1 MKRTV
6 SKLNIAQL
14 AFAGLRHHW
23 RMHVAVGLGVAVG
36 TSVLAGALVVG
47 DSVRA
52 SLKRLTIERLGRID
66 LALVSHRFFRTDLAS
81 EVAAHPEFP
90 KVFKEVQPALLLRG
104 SVDWVA
110 DVQPIG
116 QPPHAA
122 GVTFVGAAPG
132 FFDLGEWPGPR
143 PGRGEV
149 IINEPLARALAAG
162 LVEFE
167 LQLGDTRLRL
177 RPPPGPPPWTDG
189 QVGQLLLESQARP
202 HILRVGEHALR
213 LATNPPEPSESDAGS
228 PHEAPLDRLQ
238 PVAQVALGHDFW
250 QIDAGGPRTRL
261 YVRADHYELEADGRT
276 QRLGLDETVVAS
288 IKGLRL
294 AIRASR
300 PQVKVGDELV
310 LRLPRPSDIPP
321 DSPLGRKSANIASR
335 RLRVTGI
342 IPAAGLGRFGLNPT
356 QQAPRNAYV
365 ALEELEAVLRRPG
378 RRTENL
384 ANCLLVAGERP
395 DVAPDVAAEEALARA
410 LRPRLT
416 DYGLTLA
423 ETSRGYVQLTS
434 QQMVLE
440 PYLEETALRGLAPW
454 HPQPVLTYLANYILA
469 GSDRQAKIPYS
480 TVAALEPVENPPLGP
495 LLGTDGRA
503 ISKLGE
509 KDLLLNRW
517 AADDLAAQGVRVEP
531 GSTITLTYFE
541 PESTHG
547 EVRERTAEFRLAGI
561 VELQGAAADPDL
573 TPQLRGV
580 TDEASIRDWDPPFPY
595 DPSRVRSIPPND
607 QDERYWDKHRATPKA
622 FVSLKAGRRLWASR
636 FGRATAVRCARPVP
650 LAEAAAVLEQA
661 IDPSRAGFVFQPLK
675 RQGLA
680 ASAGTTSFGLL
691 FLGFS
696 MFLIVAAM
704 MLVGLLFRL
713 GVELRMR
720 ELGLLLAVGWS
731 RGQATTLLLAEGTGV
746 ALLGSSV
753 GAACG
758 LGYAWLMLAGLRTWW
773 LSAIREPFLQLHI
786 VPVSLVV
793 GAAAGCLA
801 AMVALVW
808 AARSARGLSVRQL
821 MAGQAAAGAIHP
833 RRSVRSSR
841 ALAGVALAAAVAMGI
856 LGRNLQVEAQAG
868 TFMGAGSLVLAALL
882 VWLWE
887 EIRAAPGDKLLFT
900 GPCQLV
906 RLALRNARR
915 RPGRTLLTLGLV
927 ASACFLIVALAAF
940 RLDPEAIGQGRA
952 SGTGG
957 YALVA
962 ESTVPIYRDL
972 NAFEAGD
979 TEGLS
984 ASDLRT
990 LRGMK
995 VLPFRV
1001 QPGDD
1006 ASCLNLYQ
1014 PQQPRVLGAPP
1025 EFIRRGGFRWRAA
1038 DAQQQAH
1045 RQNPWLLLD
1054 VAPSAEK
1061 DRGLIPAVLDQN
1073 TATYSLHLSGL
1084 GSRFEIADGRGGRLQ
1099 FVVVG
1104 LLQDSIFQGDIIIS
1118 ESNFRHVFPQVSG
1131 ARLFLLDVPQQQAA
1145 AVAGVLER
1153 ALADEGLEVQ
1163 ATAERLGNFLAV
1175 QNTYLSTFQ
1184 TLSGLGLLLG
1194 TVGLAVVQLRGMLE
1208 RRGELALLRATG
1220 FRISMLARLVFWE
1233 HAALLVGG
1241 LAFGLAAALVAVL
1254 PLLAAGGAGLPW
1266 LHLVAT
1272 LGLVLAVGLC
1282 AGLGSV
1288 LAVVR
1293 APLLAALRE
1302 EA

>member
-1 MKRTV
+1 MKRSV
-6 SKLNIAQL
+6 SKLNVARL

-23 RMHVAVGLGVAVG
+23 RMHVAVGLGVVVG
-36 TSVLAGALVVG
+36 TAVLAGALVVG

-66 LALVSHRFFRTDLAS
+66 LALVSHRFFRTDLAG
-81 EVAAHPEFP
+81 ELAAHPEFP

-110 DVQPIG
+110 DGPQIG
-116 QPPHAA
+116 RPPHAA

-132 FFDLGEWPGPR
+132 FFDLGDWPGTR
-143 PGRGEV
+143 PGPGEV

-167 LQLGDTRLRL
+167 LQLGDTRLTL
-177 RPPPGPPPWTDG
+177 RPPPGPPPWADG
-189 QVGQLLLESQARP
+189 QAGQLVLESRARP
-202 HILRVGEHALR
+202 HILRVGEQALR
-213 LATNPPEPSESDAGS
+213 LSANPLEPNGRYAGA
-228 PHEAPLDRLQ
+228 PQEAPRDGLPQ
-238 PVAQVALGHDFW
+238 VVQVALGRDFW
-250 QIDAGGPRTRL
+250 QIDAGGPSARL
-261 YVRADHYELEADGRT
+261 YVRAGHYDLAAAGGVQRF
-276 QRLGLDETVVAS
+276 RLGETVVAAMH
-288 IKGLRL
+288 GLRL
-294 AIRASR
+294 AVRARR
-300 PQVKVGDELV
+300 PQVNVGDELV

-335 RLRVTGI
+335 RLRVAGVV
-342 IPAAGLGRFGLNPT
+342 PAAGLGRFGLNPS
-356 QQAPRNAYV
+356 QQSPRNAYV
-365 ALEELEAVLRRPG
+365 ALEELQAVLLRPG

-384 ANCLLVAGERP
+384 INCLLVAGERP
-395 DVAPDVAAEEALARA
+395 DTAPDPEAEEALARA
-410 LRPRLT
+410 LRPKLT

-423 ETSRGYVQLTS
+423 ETKRGYVQLTS

-440 PYLEETALRGLAPW
+440 PYLEETSLEALTRW
-454 HPQPVLTYLANYILA
+454 DPQPVLTYLANYILA
-469 GSDRQAKIPYS
+469 GPDRQGKIPYS
-480 TVAALEPVENPPLGP
+480 TVAALDPVQSPPLGP
-495 LLGTDGRA
+495 LLGTDGRP
-503 ISKLGE
+503 ISKLGPT
-509 KDLLLNRW
+509 DLVLNRW
-517 AADDLAAQGVRVEP
+517 AADDLAAQGVPVQP
-531 GSTITLTYFE
+531 GSTITLTFFE

-547 EVRERTAEFRLAGI
+547 EVRERTAQFRLAGI

-573 TPQLRGV
+573 TPELRGV

-595 DPSRVRSIPPND
+595 DPSRVRSIPPHD
-607 QDERYWDKHRATPKA
+607 QDERYWDEHRATPKA
-622 FVSLKAGRRLWASR
+622 FVSLEAGRRLWASR
-636 FGRATAVRCARPVP
+636 FGRATAVRCARPVS
-650 LAEAAAVLEQA
+650 LAEAAAVLERA
-661 IDPSRAGFVFQPLK
+661 IDPRRAGFVFQPLK

-696 MFLIVAAM
+696 MFLIAAAM
-704 MLVGLLFRL
+704 LLVGLLFRL
-713 GVELRMR
+713 GIERRMR
-720 ELGLLLAVGWS
+720 ELGLLLAVGWTRS
-731 RGQATTLLLAEGTGV
+731 RVATLLLAEGAGV

-773 LSAIREPFLQLHI
+773 LSAIREPFLQLH
-786 VPVSLVV
+786 VAPVSLLV
-793 GAAAGCLA
+793 GAAAGCVAALA
-801 AMVALVW
+801 AIVW
-808 AARSARGLSVRQL
+808 AVRSARTLSVRQL
-821 MAGQAAAGAIHP
+821 MAGQVAASIGYAQ
-833 RRSVRSSR
+833 RSVRRSR
-841 ALAGVALAAAVAMGI
+841 VVAVVVLAAAVALGI

-882 VWLWE
+882 VWLWGQ
-887 EIRAAPGDKLLFT
+887 IRAALGDKPLFT
-900 GPCQLV
+900 GPCQLA

-915 RPGRTLLTLGLV
+915 HPGRTLLTLGLM

-957 YALVA
+957 YALIA

-972 NAFEAGD
+972 HAFEASD
-979 TEGLS
+979 AEGFS
-984 ASDLRT
+984 ASDLRL
-990 LRGMK
+990 LRAVE

-1006 ASCLNLYQ
+1006 ASCLNLYR
-1014 PQQPRVLGAPP
+1014 PQQPRVLGAPR
-1025 EFIRRGGFRWRAA
+1025 EFVRRGGFRWRAA
-1038 DAQQQAH
+1038 AAEQHAQQ
-1045 RQNPWLLLD
+1045 QNPWLLLD
-1054 VAPSAEK
+1054 VDAQGNS
-1061 DRGLIPAVLDQN
+1061 DLIPAVLDQN

-1084 GSRFEIADGRGGRLQ
+1084 GSRFEMADGRGGRLR

-1118 ESNFRHVFPQVSG
+1118 ESNFRRAFPQVSG
-1131 ARLFLLDVPQQQAA
+1131 ARLFLLNVPEQQAA

-1163 ATAERLGNFLAV
+1163 ATSERLGDFLAV

-1220 FRISMLARLVFWE
+1220 FRTAMLARLVFWE
-1233 HAALLVGG
+1233 HAVLLVGG
-1241 LAFGLAAALVAVL
+1241 LVFGLAAALISVL
-1254 PLLAAGGAGLPW
+1254 PQLAAGGAGLPW
-1266 LHLVAT
+1266 LNLAAT
-1272 LGLVLAVGLC
+1272 LGLVLALGLC
-1282 AGLGSV
+1282 AGVGSV

-1302 EA
+1302 DA

>member
-1 MKRTV
+1 MKRTA
-6 SKLNIAQL
+6 SKLNTARL
-14 AFAGLRHHW
+14 ALAGLRHHW

-36 TSVLAGALVVG
+36 TAVLTGALVVG
-47 DSVRA
+47 DSVRS

-66 LALVSHRFFRTDLAS
+66 LALVSHRFFRTDLARELAS
-81 EVAAHPEFP
+81 HPHFP

-110 DVQPIG
+110 SGPQIG
-116 QPPHAA
+116 LPPHAA

-132 FFDLGEWPGPR
+132 FFDLGQWPGPR

-149 IINEPLARALAAG
+149 VINEPLARALTAG

-167 LQLGDTRLRL
+167 LQLGDTRLFL
-177 RPPPGPPPWTDG
+177 RPPPGPTPWADG
-189 QVGQLLLESQARP
+189 QAGQLLFESQSGP
-202 HILRVGEHALR
+202 HIVRVGEQAFR
-213 LATNPPEPSESDAGS
+213 LGANSPEPSGAHAGS
-228 PHEAPLDRLQ
+228 SKEASLDGVRLG
-238 PVAQVALGHDFW
+238 AQIALRRDFW
-250 QIDAGGPRTRL
+250 QIDLGGLRTRL
-261 YVRADHYELEADGRT
+261 YVRAGHYELETAGRA
-276 QRLGLDETVVAS
+276 QQLRLDETVVAA
-288 IKGLRL
+288 KNGLRL
-294 AIRASR
+294 AVRARR

-335 RLRVTGI
+335 RLRVAGVV
-342 IPAAGLGRFGLNPT
+342 PAEGLGRFGLNPT

-365 ALEELEAVLRRPG
+365 ALEELETVLRQPSRQK
-378 RRTENL
+378 ENL

-395 DVAPDVAAEEALARA
+395 DVAPDVAAEQALARA

-423 ETSRGYVQLTS
+423 KTRRGYVQLTS
-434 QQMVLE
+434 QQMLLE
-440 PYLEETALRGLAPW
+440 PYFEETALRVLAPW
-454 HPQPVLTYLANYILA
+454 DPQPVLTYLANYILA

-480 TVAALEPVENPPLGP
+480 TVAALDPVDSAPLGP
-495 LLGTDGRA
+495 LLTTDGRT

-517 AADDLAAQGVRVEP
+517 AAEDLAAQGVRVEP

-547 EVRERTAEFRLAGI
+547 EVRERTAQFRLAGI

-573 TPQLRGV
+573 TPELRGV

-607 QDERYWDKHRATPKA
+607 QDERYWDEHRATPKA
-622 FVSLKAGRRLWASR
+622 FVSLEAGRRLWASR
-636 FGRATAVRCARPVP
+636 FGRATAVRCARPGT
-650 LAEAAAVLEQA
+650 LSEAAAVLERA

-704 MLVGLLFRL
+704 LLVGLLFRL
-713 GVELRMR
+713 GVERRMR

-731 RGQATTLLLAEGTGV
+731 RGQAAALLLAEGTGV
-746 ALLGSSV
+746 ALLGSAV

-773 LSAIREPFLQLHI
+773 LSAIREPFLHLHV
-786 VPVSLVV
+786 VPVSLLV

-801 AMVALVW
+801 AMAAIVW
-808 AARSARGLSVRQL
+808 AVRSARRLSVRQL
-821 MAGQAAAGAIHP
+821 MAGPAALSFIHAP
-833 RRSVRSSR
+833 RSVRSSR
-841 ALAGVALAAAVAMGI
+841 VLAVAALAAAVAMAI
-856 LGRNLQVEAQAG
+856 FGRNLQMEAQAG

-882 VWLWE
+882 VWLWG
-887 EIRAAPGDKLLFT
+887 EIRAAPGHRLLFI

-915 RPGRTLLTLGLV
+915 HPGRTLLTLGLM

-940 RLDPEAIGQGRA
+940 RLDPETVGRGRA

-957 YALVA
+957 YALLA

-972 NAFEAGD
+972 NAFDASD
-979 TEGLS
+979 AEGLS
-984 ASDLRT
+984 APDLRT
-990 LRGMK
+990 LRGVK

-1014 PQQPRVLGAPP
+1014 PQQPRVLGAPR

-1038 DAQQQAH
+1038 AAQQLAQQ
-1045 RQNPWLLLD
+1045 QNPWLLLD
-1054 VAPSAEK
+1054 SELNAQK
-1061 DRGLIPAVLDQN
+1061 DRGPIPAVLDQN

-1118 ESNFRHVFPQVSG
+1118 ESNFRRAFPQVSG
-1131 ARLFLLDVPQQQAA
+1131 ARLFLLDVPHQQAA

-1163 ATAERLGNFLAV
+1163 DTTERLGNFMAV

-1220 FRISMLARLVFWE
+1220 FPTRMLARLVFWE

-1254 PLLAAGGAGLPW
+1254 PQLAAGGAGLPW
-1266 LHLVAT
+1266 TNLAAT

-1282 AGLGSV
+1282 AGLASV

-1302 EA
+1302 DA